1 MKRLLNTIAAVM
13 PITMMLFVVGCT
25 PEDPNNTGGNNGG
38 NENYGNN
45 NVEVKVTTYTP
56 QNITWTTADI
66 GGDVITYGPSLSEL
80 GVCWSLEP
88 NPTVNGLHHST
99 TDWHSPF
106 VYSLTG
112 LKPNK
117 VYYVRAY
124 ALRGLEYYY
133 GDEKSFITEDNN
145 HPYIDL
151 GLPSGTLW
159 SICNLGANMPESFGN
174 EYAWGETGFDL
185 DYSWSS
191 YRHCNGSQKTLT
203 KYCNDS
209 QYGNNGFTDN
219 LSVLQSSD
227 DAATKL
233 WGNDW
238 RIPTLSEWNELLRN
252 TTISWTNHNGVK
264 GMLFT
269 ASNGN
274 SLFLPAAGYYQDHSA
289 YTSINKGYYWSNQ
302 LSYSVPSRAYY
313 LSFSSDQCEMSQTFR
328 CLGYSIRPVLTKHN
342 NDK

>member
-1 MKRLLNTIAAVM
+1 MKLILKIMEAIMLTIALVFIA
-13 PITMMLFVVGCT
+13 GCN
-25 PEDPNNTGGNNGG
+25 PENISNNSAENSDDNGNNV
-38 NENYGNN
+38 NN
-45 NVEVKVTTYTP
+45 NDVRITTYTP
-56 QNITWTTADI
+56 QNITWTTADC
-66 GGDVITYGPSLSEL
+66 GGDVVSIVPLSEL
-80 GVCWSLEP
+80 GICWSLEH
-88 NPTVNGLHHST
+88 NPTVDDSHHST

-133 GDEKSFITEDNN
+133 GDEKSFITEDSN
-145 HPYIDL
+145 HPCIDL
-151 GLPSGTLW
+151 SLPSGTLW
-159 SICNLGANMPESFGN
+159 STCNLGANTPESFGN
-174 EYAWGETGFDL
+174 AYAWGETGFDL

-219 LSVLQSSD
+219 QSVLQSSD

-233 WGNDW
+233 WGDDW
-238 RIPTLSEWNELLRN
+238 CIPTLTEWNELLQN
-252 TTISWTNHNGVK
+252 TTISWTNYNGVR
-264 GMLFT
+264 GMIFT
-269 ASNGN
+269 SSNGN
-274 SLFLPAAGYYQDHSA
+274 SLFLPAAGYRQDHSA
-289 YTSINKGYYWSNQ
+289 YTSINKGYYWSNR
-302 LSYSVPSRAYY
+302 LSNSVPSRAYY
-313 LSFSSDQCEMSQTFR
+313 LSFSSDQCEMSQAFR